1 VSYIA
6 NIQRTQFIE
15 NVLGINLTLDQSCLL
30 MEGTIPASLKE
41 RIEYETALYES
52 FLDGLV
58 KKIGAIPAGVQK
70 TFKAAGD
77 VLKFVYQ
84 VIADRTGNNLKEAI
98 IRITR
103 NAKGLFT
110 RMTKAIEALPD
121 DIKKLVEP
129 ITKWLKAKVP
139 TFFSVKSDVDNE
151 DDLTG
156 DSGNWKKF
164 ILLFLGGCLL
174 VFVSKIPNIL
184 KDFGGD
190 ALKSGLITML
200 KSTTELTTKILA
212 EPQVAAAA
220 AGGTAIGT
228 LLMPLLKI
236 YASAKVLETINDQL
250 LDKNAWLKK

>member
-1 VSYIA
+1 
-6 NIQRTQFIE
+6 
-15 NVLGINLTLDQSCLL
+15 

-41 RIEYETALYES
+41 RIEYETALYEN

-77 VLKFVYQ
+77 VLKFIYQ

-103 NAKGLFT
+103 NAKALFA
-110 RMTKAIEALPD
+110 RMTRAIEALPD

-129 ITKWLKAKVP
+129 ITKWLKTKVP
-139 TFFSVKSDVDNE
+139 SFFSVKSDVDDE

-174 VFVSKIPNIL
+174 VFVSKIPDIL

-236 YASAKVLETINDQL
+236 YASAKVLETINDEL

>member
-1 VSYIA
+1 ME
-6 NIQRTQFIE
+6 RT
-15 NVLGINLTLDQSCLL
+15 S
-30 MEGTIPASLKE
+30 PASLKE

-103 NAKGLFT
+103 NAKALFA
-110 RMTKAIEALPD
+110 RMTRAIEALPD

-129 ITKWLKAKVP
+129 ITKWLKTKVP
-139 TFFSVKSDVDNE
+139 SFFSVKSDVDDE

-174 VFVSKIPNIL
+174 VFVSKIPDIL

-236 YASAKVLETINDQL
+236 YASAKVLETINDEL

>member
-1 VSYIA
+1 
-6 NIQRTQFIE
+6 
-15 NVLGINLTLDQSCLL
+15 

-139 TFFSVKSDVDNE
+139 TFFSVKSDVDDE
-151 DDLTG
+151 DDLT
-156 DSGNWKKF
+156 
-164 ILLFLGGCLL
+164 
-174 VFVSKIPNIL
+174 
-184 KDFGGD
+184 
-190 ALKSGLITML
+190 
-200 KSTTELTTKILA
+200 
-212 EPQVAAAA
+212 
-220 AGGTAIGT
+220 
-228 LLMPLLKI
+228 
-236 YASAKVLETINDQL
+236 
-250 LDKNAWLKK
+250 